1 MYRREPPACDDAA
14 GRAAYAL
21 WREANAAEAD
31 GDAMRAM
38 QLFRKSARTCA
49 VFADLMGLA

>member
-1 MYRREPPACDDAA
+1 MYRREPPACDDDA